1 MSKLR
6 SAVLA
11 TAVLLSPAGFGGCAT
26 IIGTAVSPVTGAV
39 DLTRQFVNDGIKDR
53 YWALPFVFLGG
64 AVSGPFVAMF
74 NGVNHDASVFKSFGR
89 YWNEFDAVFR
99 PFEMIRRW

>member
-6 SAVLA
+6 SAVLV
-11 TAVLLSPAGFGGCAT
+11 TALLALPAVSGGCAT

-39 DLTRQFVNDGIKDR
+39 DLTRQFVNEGIKDR

-64 AVSGPFVAMF
+64 AVSGPFVAIF

-89 YWNEFDAVFR
+89 YWNSFDEIFR